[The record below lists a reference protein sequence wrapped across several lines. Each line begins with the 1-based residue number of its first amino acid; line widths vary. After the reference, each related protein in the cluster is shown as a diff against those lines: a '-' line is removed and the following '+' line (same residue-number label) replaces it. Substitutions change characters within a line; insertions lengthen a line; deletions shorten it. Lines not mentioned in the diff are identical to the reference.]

1 MNPFEQQFTRLSPSA
16 RQRFLRKRVERFAAH
31 YQRAE
36 DPRMNAYKTLSQ
48 QISALISVCR
58 KALEGKPHLEFL
70 FNGLC
75 ASRAL
80 TDIISCSPDPQ
91 FRKLFQDIFFDP
103 NASVKAAEAQPAE
116 AVNH

>member
-36 DPRMNAYKTLSQ
+36 
-48 QISALISVCR
+48 
-58 KALEGKPHLEFL
+58 
-70 FNGLC
+70 
-75 ASRAL
+75 
-80 TDIISCSPDPQ
+80 
-91 FRKLFQDIFFDP
+91 
-103 NASVKAAEAQPAE
+103 AQPAV